1 MSRPRPVLRL
11 LDTVRV
17 PERPATKRGL
27 LSALSSVLDLLGL
40 VGPGVLYARPTVQ
53 DLVSRWRRL
62 GGYTL
67 TGSDNTIEQMA
78 TRARHSARRCA

>member
-40 VGPGVLYARPTVQ
+40 VAPGVLYARPTVQ
-53 DLVSRWRRL
+53 DLCCAGVGWED
-62 GGYTL
+62 TL
-67 TGSDNTIEQMA
+67 SPEVI
-78 TRARHSARRCA
+78 TR